1 MRIRIL
7 LACGLVLSA
16 LLTVYGCKTEK
27 PATATGSSTNERRF
41 PIEGRVV
48 AADPAAHTLTLD
60 HHAVPGYM
68 NAMTMSFNVRD
79 GWVFHAAHPGDTVQ
93 ATLVVGEDA
102 YLEDISITELRGPAD
117 LSSTS
122 PVHLPQKGEIVPDF
136 HFVNQEDRAIHL
148 AQFRGQPLLITF
160 IYSRCPLPDYCPRMS
175 NNFAEVARTLR
186 GSSPGAYARLQML
199 SITIDP
205 EFDNARVMRGY
216 GKGYAAAADPGFKHW
231 SFATGS
237 PDQIR
242 RAAEFFGLSYE
253 GRNGQIVHNLRTALL
268 DADGKVFEF
277 YSGSQW
283 KPADVA
289 AQLQQLQ
296 R

>member
-1 MRIRIL
+1 VAAGVL
-7 LACGLVLSA
+7 LAAIV
-16 LLTVYGCKTEK
+16 TTYGCKPAK
-27 PATATGSSTNERRF
+27 PAPATASTINERRF
-41 PIEGRVV
+41 PLEGRVV
-48 AADPAAHTLTLD
+48 AADRAAHTLILD
-60 HHAVPGYM
+60 HREIPGYM
-68 NAMTMSFNVRD
+68 KAMTMSFNVRD
-79 GWVFHAAHPGDTVQ
+79 EWVFNAAHPGDDVR
-93 ATLVVGEDA
+93 ATLVVGDDA
-102 YLEDISITELRGPAD
+102 YLEDVSITELRAPAD

-122 PVHLPQKGEIVPDF
+122 PVHLPQKGEAVPDF
-136 HFVNQEDRAIHL
+136 DFVNQEGRAIHL

-175 NNFAEVARTLR
+175 NNFAEVAQTLR

-199 SITIDP
+199 SITLDP
-205 EFDNARVMRGY
+205 EFDTARVLRGY
-216 GKGYAAAADPGFKHW
+216 GKGYAAGADPGLKHW

-242 RAAEFFGLSYE
+242 RAADFFGLSY
-253 GRNGQIVHNLRTALL
+253 GGGNGQIVHNLRTTLL
-268 DADGKVFEF
+268 DADGKVFEL
-277 YSGSQW
+277 YSGNRW